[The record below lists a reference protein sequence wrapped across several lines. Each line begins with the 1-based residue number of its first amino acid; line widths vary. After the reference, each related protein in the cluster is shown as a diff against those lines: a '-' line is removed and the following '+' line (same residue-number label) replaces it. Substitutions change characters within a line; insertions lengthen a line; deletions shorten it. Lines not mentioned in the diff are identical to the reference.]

1 MILLPGADCMP
12 ISMDISPL
20 HRVVVIAAIGHV
32 TPEEISRN
40 TQELVEANVPHYGKI
55 IDVSLSTS
63 DLTEAQVEHI
73 AAMLRGDPGSGRGPV
88 AFVINP
94 NRVGFAHAFA
104 DVTKG
109 ERPVKLFRSLRDA
122 RKWLDEQP
130 RVEPKK

>member
-12 ISMDISPL
+12 ISLDISPL
-20 HRVVVIAAIGHV
+20 HRTVVIASIGHV
-32 TPEEISRN
+32 TPEEIARS
-40 TQELVEANVPHYGKI
+40 TEALIAANVPHYGKI

-104 DVTKG
+104 DATKG
-109 ERPVKLFRSLRDA
+109 DRPVKLFRSLRDA

-130 RVEPKK
+130 KIEPKK

>member
-1 MILLPGADCMP
+1 MP
-12 ISMDISPL
+12 ISLDISPL
-20 HRVVVIAAIGHV
+20 HRTVVIAALGHV
-32 TPEEISRN
+32 TPEEIARN
-40 TQELVEANVPHYGKI
+40 TQALIEANVPHYGKI

-104 DVTKG
+104 DATQG
-109 ERPVKLFRSLRDA
+109 DRPVKLFRNLRDA

-130 RVEPKK
+130 RVERRK

>member
-1 MILLPGADCMP
+1 MP
-12 ISMDISPL
+12 ISLDISPL
-20 HRVVVIAAIGHV
+20 HRTVVIAAIGHV
-32 TPEEISRN
+32 TPEEIARN
-40 TQELVEANVPHYGKI
+40 TQKLVEANVPHFGKI
-55 IDVSLSTS
+55 IDVTLATS

-104 DVTKG
+104 DATKG

-130 RVEPKK
+130 KVPRAKSKGL

>member
-1 MILLPGADCMP
+1 MP

-20 HRVVVIAAIGHV
+20 HRTVVIAAIGHV
-32 TPEEISRN
+32 TPEEIAGN
-40 TQELVEANVPHYGKI
+40 TQALVEANVPHYGKI
-55 IDVSLSTS
+55 IDVTLSTS
-63 DLTEAQVEHI
+63 DLTEAQVERI

-94 NRVGFAHAFA
+94 HRVGFAHAFA
-104 DVTKG
+104 DATKG